1 MGINQDF
8 SVGNSF
14 FFLFGF
20 LWVSVEVYHVFLIAT
35 KRRGDGRVLGGII
48 QQDGPL
54 PVIAGVI
61 K

>member
-8 SVGNSF
+8 SVGNLYFS
-14 FFLFGF
+14 
-20 LWVSVEVYHVFLIAT
+20 VSVEVYHVFLIAT

-54 PVIAGVI
+54 PVLAGVI